1 MSLCVLTQCLCFILL
16 KSEFRPNL
24 QLSFHKRY
32 THLYKRTTEKNK
44 PISLAFCSRLK
55 NHISRK
61 RTVKTQ
67 RKASIAEGQTMYFL
81 DPHFLSLLGS
91 PVLKSIKVRARKS
104 RWPPPTT
111 QDFLS
116 TPNLTV
122 QQYKTHTH
130 THTHTHTQNKIWH
143 SQAFTKNSRKAF
155 VHICINN
162 IHAFVCLIAQSCLTL
177 CNPMDYSPP
186 GSSIHG
192 LLQARI
198 MEWVAIPF
206 PRGFSPSRD
215 RSWVSYSTGGFFTNW
230 ATRE

>member
-1 MSLCVLTQCLCFILL
+1 MVTSYIDRVNYFFFFKHSLFRTQLNLGKHRCTSCLKQLSLKYPSLYVLKNNSSNMPWFGLCFILL

-104 RWPPPTT
+104 R
-111 QDFLS
+111 
-116 TPNLTV
+116 
-122 QQYKTHTH
+122 
-130 THTHTHTQNKIWH
+130 
-143 SQAFTKNSRKAF
+143 
-155 VHICINN
+155 
-162 IHAFVCLIAQSCLTL
+162 
-177 CNPMDYSPP
+177 
-186 GSSIHG
+186 
-192 LLQARI
+192 
-198 MEWVAIPF
+198 
-206 PRGFSPSRD
+206 
-215 RSWVSYSTGGFFTNW
+215 
-230 ATRE
+230 

>member
-122 QQYKTHTH
+122 QQYKK
-130 THTHTHTQNKIWH
+130 HTHTHTQR
-143 SQAFTKNSRKAF
+143 TKSDIPKPLPRILNLNNSHHLYKAGN
-155 VHICINN
+155 HLTSHYQNGETMLN
-162 IHAFVCLIAQSCLTL
+162 IQST
-177 CNPMDYSPP
+177 
-186 GSSIHG
+186 H
-192 LLQARI
+192 
-198 MEWVAIPF
+198 
-206 PRGFSPSRD
+206 
-215 RSWVSYSTGGFFTNW
+215 
-230 ATRE
+230 